1 MSFQQSGITSMLFT
15 RLRQPALIAG
25 VLVAGATMTAG
36 SAQATAWKSSCT
48 FGIAGE
54 CTGTSGA
61 GWTTTNSPPPPVT
74 APGNPPL
81 QLGDKLLNIVG
92 YSFANGIGN
101 PAPTGHFDFEWQD
114 SDTPLDFGDD
124 NWNMRTVFD
133 NALSGLLPTPAN
145 DAVGSI
151 NYTLAIIGSSSTFK
165 SVGVDS
171 AHTGTGNS
179 VTKTIPPSVSI
190 TTTDGSVAISPLS
203 GTFVDVTDTYRVA
216 NTGGLNSF
224 SNGFTQTS
232 NLPVPGPLPL
242 LGLGAALGFSRRLR
256 NRIKG
261 SKLV

>member
-1 MSFQQSGITSMLFT
+1 MHGYQRYWLDDD
-15 RLRQPALIAG
+15 
-25 VLVAGATMTAG
+25 
-36 SAQATAWKSSCT
+36 KH
-48 FGIAGE
+48 
-54 CTGTSGA
+54 
-61 GWTTTNSPPPPVT
+61 PPPPVT

-81 QLGDKLLNIVG
+81 QLGDKLLNIVT

-124 NWNMRTVFD
+124 NWNVRTVFD
-133 NALSGLLPTPAN
+133 TALSGLLPSPAN
-145 DAVGSI
+145 DAVGSL

-165 SVGVDS
+165 DVEVDS
-171 AHTGTGNS
+171 DHTGSGNS
-179 VTKTIPPSVSI
+179 VRKVIVSPAVDI
-190 TTTDGSVAISPLS
+190 TTTDGSIAISPLS
-203 GTFVDVTDTYRVA
+203 GTFVDVTDTYRVT

-242 LGLGAALGFSRRLR
+242 IGLGAAFGFSRRLR

-261 SKLV
+261 TGLA

>member
-1 MSFQQSGITSMLFT
+1 MLFT
-15 RLRQPALIAG
+15 RLRQPVLIAG
-25 VLVAGATMTAG
+25 MLVAGATMVAG
-36 SAQATAWKSSCT
+36 SAQATTWKSSCT
-48 FGIAGE
+48 FGTAGE
-54 CTGTSGA
+54 CTGTSGT
-61 GWTTTNSPPPPVT
+61 GWTTTNTPPPPAT

-81 QLGDKLLNIVG
+81 QLGDKLLNIVT

-124 NWNMRTVFD
+124 NWNVRTVFD
-133 NALSGLLPTPAN
+133 TALSGLLPSPAN
-145 DAVGSI
+145 DAVGSL
-151 NYTLAIIGSSSTFK
+151 NYTLTIIGSSSTFK

-171 AHTGTGNS
+171 AHTGSGNS
-179 VTKTIPPSVSI
+179 VKKTIPPSVSI

-203 GTFVDVTDTYRVA
+203 GTFVDVTDAYRVT

-242 LGLGAALGFSRRLR
+242 IGLGAAFGFSRRLR

-261 SKLV
+261 TGLG